1 MLSDVLPLLR
11 CPHCA
16 GPLDDRDGA
25 VRCPSGHSFDVARQG
40 YLSLLPPGGGTSTA
54 DGAAMVQAREQ
65 FLGAGHYDAVS
76 EAVSDAVATA
86 VGSGPVV
93 DVGAGTGHHLAR
105 VLDRVGGPGL
115 ALDLSKH
122 AARRAARAHPRIGS
136 VVADAWRALPVRD
149 GTAGAVLSV
158 FAPRSPAEAARV
170 LVPGGRLVLA
180 TPTTDHL
187 RELVAA
193 HGLVTVD
200 PDKQDRLDRQLAG
213 WRLVAREPVHRTL
226 ALSGADVR
234 AAVAMGPSAHHVD
247 PAALPDEGAEV
258 TLSVLVAAYERA

>member
-25 VRCPSGHSFDVARQG
+25 VRCPAGHSFDVARQG

-54 DGAAMVQAREQ
+54 DGAAMVQAREA
-65 FLGAGHYDAVS
+65 FLGAGHYDALS
-76 EAVSDAVATA
+76 GAVAAA
-86 VGSGPVV
+86 VQDGPVV

-105 VLDRVGGPGL
+105 VLDRVGGAGL

-136 VVADAWRALPVRD
+136 VVADAWRSLPVRD
-149 GTAGAVLSV
+149 GAAGAVLSV

-170 LVPGGRLVLA
+170 LVPGGRLVVA
-180 TPTTDHL
+180 TPTAEHL
-187 RELVAA
+187 HELVTA

-213 WRLVAREPVHRTL
+213 WRLVGREPVRRTL

-247 PAALPDEGAEV
+247 PAAVPDEGAEV
-258 TLSVLVAAYERA
+258 TLSVQVAAYELG